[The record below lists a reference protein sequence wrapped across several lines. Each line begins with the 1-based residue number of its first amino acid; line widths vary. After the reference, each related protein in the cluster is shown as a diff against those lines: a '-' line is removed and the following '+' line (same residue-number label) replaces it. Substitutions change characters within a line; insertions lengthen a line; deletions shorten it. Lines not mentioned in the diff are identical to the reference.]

1 MEKQAFI
8 EALKE
13 LTAREDILKVGKKV
27 NELRTKFEDFLLEEG
42 RLRQVAQLE
51 ALDKGE
57 TPEEEPTS
65 DPIKDEFYD
74 IYTVFKAKRKEIIDA
89 KNKEEDEN
97 FKKKKALITKLKAIV
112 EEEENIGNAFK
123 AHKEIHEEWKTIG
136 EIPRDKRP
144 EVQNEYS
151 RLLEDFFYNM
161 KIYRE
166 IKDYDFKKN
175 LDAKHA
181 IIEKI
186 EALVAV
192 ERIKDVEASLK
203 TLQNEW
209 EDVGP
214 APQEEWETV
223 KEKYWSNVK
232 ATWERIQ
239 GFYDE
244 RNAQMEKN
252 LGVKK
257 ELLEMAKQ
265 LAARKNEST
274 KDWEDNTKI
283 LIEVQDTWKNV
294 GFGPKKENEEIW
306 KEFRAVCDAFFEN
319 KSKFYEG
326 INAVYDKVAEQKE
339 KLVEQVEALKDST
352 DWKDTTQKIIGLQ
365 KDWKNLGSAG
375 RKNEQRLWKSFRGAC
390 DSFFN
395 AKQKHFDEMDKQNET
410 NLAAKEAIISQI
422 KSFELSTDKNE
433 AINQLKEFSKSFA
446 EAGKVP
452 FKEKDRIYSEYKTA
466 LDTHYNKLK
475 LEGQEKEKVMFQARL
490 DTLAASPNASK
501 LFDKEKQDLRN
512 KINEIK
518 SEITQYENNLGFFA
532 NSKGANALKEEV
544 ERKIT
549 ASQNRIESLKRKL
562 KQIPNE

>member
-8 EALKE
+8 ETLKE
-13 LTAREDILKVGKKV
+13 LTSSENSLKVGKEV
-27 NELRTKFEDFLLEEG
+27 SELRVKFEDFLLEEG
-42 RLRQVAQLE
+42 RKRQVAQLE
-51 ALDKGE
+51 AIDRDE
-57 TPEEEPTS
+57 VPEEEPTS
-65 DPIKDEFYD
+65 DPIKDQFYE
-74 IYTVFKAKRKEIIDA
+74 IYTAYKAKRKELIDA
-89 KNKEEDEN
+89 KNKEQDEN
-97 FKKKKALITKLKAIV
+97 LKRKKALITKLKAIV
-112 EEEENIGNAFK
+112 QEEENIGNAFK
-123 AHKEIHEEWKTIG
+123 AHKEIHEEWKQVG

-144 EVQNEYS
+144 AVQNEYS

-166 IKDYDFKKN
+166 IKEYDFKKN
-175 LDAKHA
+175 LDAKNT

-186 EALVAV
+186 EALANVT
-192 ERIKDVEASLK
+192 RIKEVEASLK

-209 EDVGP
+209 EDIGP

-239 GFYDE
+239 AFYDE

-252 LGVKK
+252 LSIKK

-265 LAARKNEST
+265 LAARENEST

-283 LIEVQDTWKNV
+283 LIEIQDTWKNI

-306 KEFRAVCDAFFEN
+306 KEFRAVCDSFFEE
-319 KSKFYEG
+319 KSKFYES
-326 INAVYDKVAEQKE
+326 INAVYEKVAVKKQ
-339 KLVEQVEALKDST
+339 KLVEQVESLKSST
-352 DWKDTTQKIIGLQ
+352 DWKNTSQQIIGLQ
-365 KDWKNLGSAG
+365 KEWKNLGSAG
-375 RKNEQRLWKSFRGAC
+375 RKNEQRLWKAFRGAC

-395 AKQKHFDEMDKQNET
+395 AKQKHFEEMDKQNET
-410 NLAAKEAIISQI
+410 NLAAKESIIEQI
-422 KSFELSTDKNE
+422 ISFELPSDKNE
-433 AINQLKEFSKSFA
+433 AIQKLKEFSTSFS

-452 FKEKDRIYSEYKTA
+452 FKDKDRVYEAYKAA
-466 LDTHYNKLK
+466 LDGHYTKLK

-501 LFDKEKQDLRN
+501 LYDKEKQDLRN
-512 KINEIK
+512 KISEIK

-544 ERKIT
+544 ERKIKT
-549 ASQNRIESLKRKL
+549 AYTKIESLKRKL
-562 KQIPNE
+562 KLIPNE

>member
-1 MEKQAFI
+1 MEKIAFI
-8 EALKE
+8 ESLKA
-13 LTAREDILKVGKKV
+13 LTASENILKVGKEV
-27 NELRTKFEDFLLEEG
+27 SELRVKFEDFLLEEG
-42 RLRQVAQLE
+42 RKRQVAQLE
-51 ALDKGE
+51 AIDRDE
-57 TPEEEPTS
+57 VPEKEPTS
-65 DPIKDEFYD
+65 DPLKDEFYE
-74 IYTVFKAKRKEIIDA
+74 IYTAFKAKRKELIDA
-89 KNKEEDEN
+89 KNKVEDEN
-97 FKKKKALITKLKAIV
+97 LKRKRALITKLKAIV
-112 EEEENIGNAFK
+112 QEEENIGNAFK
-123 AHKEIHEEWKTIG
+123 AHKEIHEAWKEIG

-144 EVQNEYS
+144 AVQNEYS

-166 IKDYDFKKN
+166 IKEYDFKKN
-175 LDAKHA
+175 LDAKYE
-181 IIEKI
+181 IIAKI
-186 EALVAV
+186 EALANV
-192 ERIKDVEASLK
+192 ERIKDVEAALK
-203 TLQNEW
+203 ILQNEW

-232 ATWERIQ
+232 ATWDRIQ
-239 GFYDE
+239 AFYDE

-252 LGVKK
+252 LGIKK

-265 LAARKNEST
+265 LAARENSTT

-283 LIEVQDTWKNV
+283 LIEIQDTWKNV

-306 KEFRAVCDAFFEN
+306 KEFRAVCDSFFEE

-326 INAVYDKVAEQKE
+326 INEVYDKVAAQKE
-339 KLVEQVEALKDST
+339 KLVEKVEALKTST

-365 KDWKNLGSAG
+365 KEWKNLGSAG

-395 AKQKHFDEMDKQNET
+395 AKQKHFEEMDKQNET
-410 NLAAKEAIISQI
+410 NLAAKEAIIEQI
-422 KSFELSTDKNE
+422 TSFDLPENKNE
-433 AINQLKEFSKSFA
+433 AIQQLKEFSKSFS

-452 FKEKDRIYSEYKTA
+452 FKEKDRIYDAYKTA
-466 LDTHYNKLK
+466 LDVHYKKLK
-475 LEGQEKEKVMFQARL
+475 LEGEEKEKVMFQARL

-501 LFDKEKQDLRN
+501 LYDKEKQDLRN

-544 ERKIT
+544 ERKIK
-549 ASQNRIESLKRKL
+549 ASQNKIDSLKRKL
-562 KQIPNE
+562 KLIPNE